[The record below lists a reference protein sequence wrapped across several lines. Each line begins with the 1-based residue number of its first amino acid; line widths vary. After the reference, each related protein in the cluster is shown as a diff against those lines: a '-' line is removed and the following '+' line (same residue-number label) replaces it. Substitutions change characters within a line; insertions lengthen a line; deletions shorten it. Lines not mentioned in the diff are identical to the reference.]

1 MSIDPLR
8 RLLLSTPVL
17 GVAGCATPGNGT
29 LGKLL
34 GPKLEYDSGRA
45 MTPEEARQAELAAA
59 IFDQFL
65 KKKTLAGGLDPAV
78 TPTSLRL
85 AVANWNRAFSVAQR
99 QETLTLSEF
108 AALSQAFV
116 PLFRQLDAA
125 SALVEAGGKRLITP
139 TPGAFGIRKGV
150 LTLPAGGA
158 CQFTEQGYCLDPCI
172 PAPIAGERFRLVP
185 LDRLLPSELYPLYRD
200 MLVASKTDRA
210 LRADLQALLWLLRTV
225 GDKTVNVGLTDR
237 TRQLLNKVRPTGAL
251 EFELARN
258 KEALLAPLRD
268 IASLVDDLSG
278 AGQGFDLNQ
287 LHDVA
292 SAQQAVADLMQRM
305 ITMKADTPI
314 PNDLSHFS
322 LPAPGVAVMCLGS
335 GILKPTVSIVNT
347 NDRSIDLDLTKHVA
361 VSTRRVQRVALTL
374 PDKLNGS
381 QFPIDKGGNT
391 DALARLLPNIA
402 QGLEKDLGWFA
413 GQKVRDN
420 FPSLLEKTSALWRR
434 HPRVPELLPAIPE
447 KLGKFRA
454 FLSGRGKTVVEAVPF
469 VGNFL
474 SVYELYTGTN
484 WWTGEPLTPA
494 ERILAALGTVPGVGQ
509 MERLAGQSSIDLVKW
524 ALNSAKGR
532 YVLKAADLRSTL
544 NDINDF
550 LTGATAN
557 AIGLTVVS
565 DTEKRAMSAL
575 DDAIRTGLTS
585 LRAT

>member
-17 GVAGCATPGNGT
+17 GVAGCATPGHGT

-45 MTPEEARQAELAAA
+45 MTPEEARQAEQAAA

-65 KKKTLAGGLDPAV
+65 KKKTLAGHLDPAV

-85 AVANWNRAFSVAQR
+85 AMANWNRAFSAAQR
-99 QETLTLSEF
+99 QETLTLAEF
-108 AALSQAFV
+108 AVLSQAFV
-116 PLFRQLDAA
+116 PLFRQLDAGY
-125 SALVEAGGKRLITP
+125 ALVEAGGKRLIKP
-139 TPGAFGIRKGV
+139 TPGAFGIRQGV

-158 CQFTEQGYCLDPCI
+158 CQFTEQGYCLDPGI

-185 LDRLLPSELYPLYRD
+185 LDRILPSELHPLYRD

-210 LRADLQALLWLLRTV
+210 LRADLQALLWLLRTA
-225 GDKTVNVGLTDR
+225 GDKTVQSGLTDR
-237 TRQLLNKVRPTGAL
+237 TRRLLNKVRPTGAL

-305 ITMKADTPI
+305 IKMKADTPI

-347 NDRSIDLDLTKHVA
+347 NDRPTELDLTKHVA
-361 VSTRRVQRVALTL
+361 VSARRVQRVALTL

-391 DALARLLPNIA
+391 DALARLLSDIA
-402 QGLEKDLGWFA
+402 QGLVKDLAGFA
-413 GQKVRDN
+413 GNKVSGHV
-420 FPSLLEKTSALWRR
+420 PALLQRYG
-434 HPRVPELLPAIPE
+434 RVPTIYSAIPAWLVRYGFLNLRSDWGE
-447 KLGKFRA
+447 A
-454 FLSGRGKTVVEAVPF
+454 FVEATPF
-469 VGNFL
+469 VGNL
-474 SVYELYTGTN
+474 LAAYELFTGTS
-484 WWTGEPLTPA
+484 WKTGEPLTPA
-494 ERILAALGTVPGVGQ
+494 ARILAGLGTVPGLGQ
-509 MERLAGQSSIDLVKW
+509 VERIAGHTSNALVRW
-524 ALNSAKGR
+524 ALESASGR
-532 YVLKAADLRSTL
+532 SLLKAADLRDFL
-544 NDINDF
+544 RDINGG
-550 LTGATAN
+550 LTGATMDT
-557 AIGLTVVS
+557 IGFTLVS